1 MGSARLA
8 GRSRLDTKGTFEAPF
23 GSEPLDRSQGRGGGT
38 CADGAPEQDLGASV
52 RAPQDGHLG
61 AVLAPPRLRPGSMWV
76 CVGESVC
83 EGGRGR
89 RLLSAFSTDPVQ
101 AFQQLHRPSS
111 EPQWK

>member
-8 GRSRLDTKGTFEAPF
+8 GRSRFDTKGTFEAPF

-61 AVLAPPRLRPGSMWV
+61 AVLAPPRLRPGSVCGCVSVRV
-76 CVGESVC
+76 CVKEA
-83 EGGRGR
+83 GGGG
-89 RLLSAFSTDPVQ
+89 FSQP
-101 AFQQLHRPSS
+101 FFYRPCPGFS
-111 EPQWK
+111 PAP